1 MFFGL
6 GLSTLFAIFFAVH
19 ALRTGRQIYW
29 LIILF
34 LFPYLGSI
42 VYFIVEFL
50 PEMRVGTRVNKMTSV
65 AGRALD
71 PTRDLR
77 EAREA
82 LDMTPTA
89 QNRMLL
95 ARALMNAGQPAEAA
109 AQFEECLKGPF
120 ASDPEIGFLA
130 AQAHLASNE
139 PVRAL
144 DILLQIRNRDKH
156 FRQESMAVAIG
167 QALAWNGDS
176 AAAGVELRQASEQ
189 FGGIES
195 RGEYAIWAAQN
206 GDPETARQL
215 QRDLQKSYSNWSSQ
229 TRAMHKSLMKRVE
242 AAVGAVAS

>member
-1 MFFGL
+1 MFYGL

-19 ALRTGRQIYW
+19 ALRTGRPIFW
-29 LIILF
+29 LMIL
-34 LFPYLGSI
+34 LFFPFLGSV

-50 PEMRVGTRVNKMTSV
+50 PEMRVGARVTQVTAV

-71 PTRDLR
+71 PSRELR
-77 EAREA
+77 EARQA

-89 QNRMLL
+89 QNRMRL

-109 AQFEECLKGPF
+109 AEFEECLKGPF
-120 ASDPEIGFLA
+120 ANDPEIAFLA
-130 AQAHLASNE
+130 AQAHLTSNQ

-144 DILLQIRNRDKH
+144 ELLQQIRNRDPN
-156 FRQESMAVAIG
+156 FRQELLAVAMG
-167 QALAWNGDS
+167 QALTANGEK
-176 AAAGVELRQASEQ
+176 AAAGLELRQASER

-215 QRDLQKSYSNWSSQ
+215 QRELQKSYSNWSGQ
-229 TRAMHKSLMKRVE
+229 TRAMHKPLMKRVE
-242 AAVGAVAS
+242 AAVGPLAS